1 MDELADVFEAVS
13 GYFALLAE
21 PMRVRILHAICQGE
35 KSVSEIVAETGATQT
50 NISRHLNSMYRAGA
64 LMRRKEGNFTYYG
77 VRDRA
82 LTEIC
87 RTVCVHIS
95 ARAEAIASGRSEIM
109 ELARDLQP
117 SASVDAAAA
126 MPPIPVP
133 GAGAGIRQAAQRG
146 RGVRR

>member
-21 PMRVRILHAICQGE
+21 PMRVRILHAVCQGE

-64 LMRRKEGNFTYYG
+64 LTRRKDGNFTYYG

-117 SASVDAAAA
+117 SASVDAAA
-126 MPPIPVP
+126 MPRIPVP
-133 GAGAGIRQAAQRG
+133 GAGAGIREAAPRG
-146 RGVRR
+146 RGARR